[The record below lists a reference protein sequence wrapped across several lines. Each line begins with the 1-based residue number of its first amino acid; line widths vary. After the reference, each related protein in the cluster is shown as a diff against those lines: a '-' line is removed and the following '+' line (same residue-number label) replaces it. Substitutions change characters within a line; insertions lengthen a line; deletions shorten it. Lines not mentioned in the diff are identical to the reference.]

1 MSEPFRAGEQCLLL
15 DPKGRRYLLT
25 LRSQGSFSY
34 HRGTLAHSEIIGRE
48 EGVLLASTGGERLVT
63 LRPRLADYVLK
74 MSRGATVLYPKDIGA
89 LLVWADIGPGAV
101 VVEAGTG
108 SGALAM
114 ALVRAVGSAGRVVS
128 VERREDHAAL
138 AMARIQAWFG
148 EIPFNLELRIGEVA
162 EVAPEVQPDRL
173 VLDIPEPFGVVEVA
187 AGKGLQS
194 GGVFC
199 SYVPTVPQMAQTAAA
214 LDLAGCFVDLLHF
227 EVLHREW
234 VANGRSVRPS
244 QQMVGHTGF
253 LTVARKTA
261 GTSSVK
267 TPD

>member
-1 MSEPFRAGEQCLLL
+1 LLF

-25 LRSQGSFSY
+25 LRQDGSFAY
-34 HRGTLAHSEIIGRE
+34 HRGTLAHSEIVGRE
-48 EGVLLASTGGERLVT
+48 AGVVLVSSGGERLVA

-74 MSRGATVLYPKDIGA
+74 MSRGATVLYPKDVGP
-89 LLVWADIGPGAV
+89 LLVWADIAPGSV

-114 ALVRAVGSAGRVVS
+114 ALVRAVGPQGRVVS
-128 VERREDHAAL
+128 VERREDHAAI
-138 AMARIQAWFG
+138 AKARIEAFFG
-148 EIPFNLELRIGEVA
+148 EIPSNLELRIGEVA
-162 EVAPEVQPDRL
+162 EVAPEVEPDRL

-187 AGKGLQS
+187 AGSGLQS

-214 LDLAGCFVDLLHF
+214 LDDAGCFVDIVQF

-234 VANGRSVRPS
+234 VAHGRSLRPS

-261 GTSSVK
+261 PLVAAE
-267 TPD
+267 D